1 MSPTVHFRDRTE
13 AGRRLAEKLVA
24 LDLDRPI
31 VYALPRGGVPVAVE
45 IARRLGAPLDIV
57 LVRKIGAPGAPELAL
72 GAVVD
77 GDEPMTVVNTDIAEA
92 TGASSAYLERVR
104 DEELAEIE
112 RRRGLYLGRR
122 ARPDP
127 RGRTVIVVDDGL
139 ATGATARAA
148 AEALRRHGAGK
159 ILIAAPVAPAETI
172 EALQDVAE
180 VICVETPR
188 PFGGVGRFYVDFHQL
203 SDAEVVQLLQAETA
217 SS

>member
-1 MSPTVHFRDRTE
+1 MTLFKDRTE
-13 AGRRLAEKLVA
+13 AGRRLAEKLAA

-45 IARRLGAPLDIV
+45 IAHRLHAPLDLV

-77 GDEPMTVVNTDIAEA
+77 GEDPVTVINADVANA
-92 TGASSAYLERVR
+92 TGATNAYLERVR
-104 DEELAEIE
+104 AEELAEIE

-122 ARPDP
+122 TRPDP

-148 AEALRRHGAGK
+148 AEALRRHGAAR
-159 ILIAAPVAPAETI
+159 ILIAAPVAPVETI
-172 EALQDVAE
+172 DALQDVAE
-180 VICVETPR
+180 VICLDAPR

-203 SDAEVVQLLQAETA
+203 SDAEVVGLLQSEAAA
-217 SS
+217 S